1 MTTNSVLNNNSIISI
16 NNNNVHEGMNATM
29 MNANVNNNNNNNN
42 SITELMN
49 VLAPSISMDTV
60 VHSMEELNERRI
72 AIMDAWKEFHTSK
85 SISKLVIEI
94 SLDENYIFNT
104 RLVYRTVVP
113 QIAHAM
119 ATETPLIFREM
130 SGSKSIAVPDK
141 KVCLD
146 VLALN
151 FATPKADTFSTYKFF
166 LYINKEELITIFMQ
180 VSTAYRGIGE
190 DRFADLRTFCDNNKS
205 YTREELLAQGID
217 INSLPSYGG
226 KEGCQIVSKGGL
238 KTRTALLVRNDT
250 DAAKEA
256 MNMLSMGMLEAHM
269 GEEVT
274 TAKAIKLATRLSSHM
289 SPEFGREIGLG
300 AVAIYMG
307 KYFDSQMDG
316 QSFTVLLPNGY
327 ASHGRAYTEKDQL
340 IGLSDMGYKAVFNR
354 VLKEA
359 DGVVWYV
366 RGTDNAMKTDIM
378 SALAGNKE
386 SFVYGKVVIIA
397 DYEGQI
403 PEILGDLN
411 SFKETW
417 DIDHI
422 SGFNSQGLY
431 HNEYNRKNTVAFS
444 TQSVFKAMGVLDPVA
459 RKTFVKMF
467 LRKFRDNLIA
477 KVNDQNKFSDV
488 ESFVNVLSK
497 DATRAL
503 LSIDETVAERF
514 SWLRR
519 KQLEDILKAAGKDI
533 QNLSIDVAGL
543 YKLAQ
548 ADPAIIFGQEVLKVG
563 EIIVDDS
570 DMANKQVL
578 LFKDPST
585 GLNEYVAVRCVSKS
599 EYKARISVLR
609 QYQIISTEEAKFL
622 CDYVEFMNPDVAI
635 VSANGKLK
643 QMLAGF
649 DFDTDHL
656 RIVTDEELVK
666 FFVQYVPSIAVVIDA
681 SQVEAKSS
689 NALIKID
696 YAIMAK
702 AQAAYDSL
710 GIKDV
715 GAVTNLWKL
724 IQAMYINQDLE
735 SFKQFLIRVIRNN
748 GKKHGKYEP
757 LCTPVKGV
765 DGIPVIEIGLNK
777 IQKMVSMAE
786 KMELSEDNLRTAL
799 YDFVVAIP
807 RHDQEII
814 IDAAGHGYEYHVLGD
829 LETEM
834 DFAEFRSNVLSEEEA
849 VSFSVD
855 KKNASIKVSGKISNV
870 WGSIKQ
876 LQHLM
881 ATVVLGVLKD
891 EVHRVFAT
899 AVKLPEDEIAGCV
912 SVFNNLP
919 KVTQQNLA
927 RAIRTSWNI
936 SGLYGK
942 LIRDKKYT
950 QDEANDIYRQLM
962 ADIENEIRR
971 LTINMDG
978 ANRFAAVMAMTQE
991 GVAGKTVLRNG
1002 MLAAMGRTILKE
1014 EMAEYLLKTSEDVVM
1029 QELANQI
1036 DWSNFYALIDTS
1048 RMIISIRAKSEKGTG
1063 LQMNN
1068 IVTWLNKSTAKNIV
1082 VEFVQNNDQFKT
1094 VSLQF
1099 NDRVLPFDL
1108 DLKDKE
1114 LKVAVVGTKA
1124 VVDHAYYCGTNAGY
1138 CSAIVVLNVQ

>member
-1 MTTNSVLNNNSIISI
+1 MLNIHEVNNSISI
-16 NNNNVHEGMNATM
+16 NNNIHEEGAITM
-29 MNANVNNNNNNNN
+29 TTNNNYNVNNNND
-42 SITELMN
+42 SVVELMN
-49 VLAPSISMDTV
+49 VLAPSVSMDTV
-60 VHSMEELNERRI
+60 VRSMEELNVRRA
-72 AIMDAWKEFHTSK
+72 AIMDAWKEFRTSK
-85 SISKLVIEI
+85 SVSKLVIEI
-94 SLDENYIFNT
+94 SLDENYILNT

-119 ATETPLIFREM
+119 RETPVIFKQEDNTV
-130 SGSKSIAVPDK
+130 IPDK

-146 VLALN
+146 ILALN
-151 FATPKADTFSTYKFF
+151 FADPKAYTFSTYKFF
-166 LYINKEELITIFMQ
+166 LYVHKEEFVTVFMQ
-180 VSTAYRGIGE
+180 ISTAYRGIGE
-190 DRFADLRTFCDNNKS
+190 DRFADLRTFYQDNKS

-217 INSLPSYGG
+217 IDSLPSYGG

-256 MNMLSMGMLEAHM
+256 MDLLSVGMLEAHM
-269 GEEVT
+269 GEEIP

-300 AVAIYMG
+300 AVAVYMG
-307 KYFDSQMDG
+307 KYFNSQMDG

-366 RGTDNAMKTDIM
+366 RGTDELKADIM
-378 SALAGNKE
+378 SALTGNKK
-386 SFVYGKVVIIA
+386 SSVYGKIVIIA

-417 DIDHI
+417 DIDRI

-431 HNEYNRKNTVAFS
+431 HNEYNHKNTVAFS
-444 TQSVFKAMGVLDPVA
+444 TQSVYKAMGVLDPVA
-459 RKTFVKMF
+459 RETFVKMF

-477 KVNDQNKFSDV
+477 KVNNHKTFVDV
-488 ESFVNVLSK
+488 ETFVNVLSK

-503 LSIDETVAERF
+503 LSIDETVGERF

-533 QNLSIDVAGL
+533 QNLSVDVAGL

-563 EIIVDDS
+563 EIIVEDS
-570 DMANKQVL
+570 DIVDKQVL

-609 QYQIISTEEAKFL
+609 QYQIISTEEAQFL
-622 CDYVEFMNPDVAI
+622 CDYVEFMNPDAAI
-635 VSANGKLK
+635 VSANSKLK

-681 SQVEAKSS
+681 SQVEAESDGK
-689 NALIKID
+689 LIKVGYD
-696 YAIMAK
+696 IMAQ
-702 AQAAYDSL
+702 AQAAYDAL
-710 GIKDV
+710 EIKDV

-724 IQAMYINQDLE
+724 IQTMYINQDLE
-735 SFKQFLIRVIRNN
+735 SFKQFLIRVIGNN
-748 GKKHGKYEP
+748 GKKHGKYVP
-757 LCTPVKGV
+757 LCTPVKGI
-765 DGIPVIEIGLNK
+765 DGIPVVEIGLNK
-777 IQKMVSMAE
+777 IQKMISTAE

-834 DFAEFRSNVLSEEEA
+834 DFAGFRSEILDDEEIRFA
-849 VSFSVD
+849 VD
-855 KKNASIKVSGKISNV
+855 AKTASIKISGKISDV
-870 WGSIKQ
+870 WGNIKH

-881 ATVVLGVLKD
+881 ATIVLGVLKD
-891 EVHRVFAT
+891 EVRRVFTT
-899 AVKLPEDEIAGCV
+899 AVKLPKEEADACV
-912 SVFNNLP
+912 SIFRNLP
-919 KVTQQNLA
+919 KATQKELA
-927 RAIRTSWNI
+927 RTIRTSWNI

-942 LIRDKKYT
+942 LVRDKKYT
-950 QDEANDIYRQLM
+950 QGEANDIYRQLM
-962 ADIENEIRR
+962 TDVENEIRR
-971 LTINMDG
+971 LTIDMDG
-978 ANRFAAVMAMTQE
+978 ANRFAVVIAMTQE

-1002 MLAAMGRTILKE
+1002 MLAAIGRTILKE
-1014 EMAEYLLKTSEDVVM
+1014 EMAEYLLKTSENVAM

-1036 DWSNFYALIDTS
+1036 DWSNSYALTDTN

-1082 VEFVQNNDQFKT
+1082 VKFIQNNDQFKT

-1114 LKVAVVGTKA
+1114 SKMAVVGTKA
-1124 VVDHAYYCGTNAGY
+1124 VVDHAYYCGTNVGY
-1138 CSAIVVLNVQ
+1138 CSAIVVLNIQ

>member
-1 MTTNSVLNNNSIISI
+1 MTTNYEANNSIIST
-16 NNNNVHEGMNATM
+16 NNNVHEGMDVTM
-29 MNANVNNNNNNNN
+29 MNANVNNNNNN
-42 SITELMN
+42 SVYEMMN
-49 VLAPSISMDTV
+49 MLAPSVSMGTV
-60 VHSMEELNERRI
+60 AHSIEELNTRRA
-72 AIMDAWKEFHTSK
+72 AIMDAWKEFRTSK
-85 SISKLVIEI
+85 SVSKLVIEI

-104 RLVYRTVVP
+104 RLVYRAVVP

-119 ATETPLIFREM
+119 KETPVVFKQEDNTVI
-130 SGSKSIAVPDK
+130 PDK

-151 FATPKADTFSTYKFF
+151 FADPKAYTFSTYKFF
-166 LYINKEELITIFMQ
+166 LYVHKEEFVTVFMQ

-190 DRFADLRTFCDNNKS
+190 DRFADLRTFCQDNKS

-217 INSLPSYGG
+217 IDSLPSYGG

-250 DAAKEA
+250 DVAKEA
-256 MNMLSMGMLEAHM
+256 MNMLSMGMLEAHI
-269 GEEVT
+269 GEEIP

-300 AVAIYMG
+300 AVAVYMG
-307 KYFDSQMDG
+307 KYFNSQMDG
-316 QSFTVLLPNGY
+316 QSFTVLLQNGY

-340 IGLSDMGYKAVFNR
+340 IGLSDMGYKAVLNR

-366 RGTDNAMKTDIM
+366 RGTNDELKANIM

-386 SFVYGKVVIIA
+386 SSVYGKVVIIA

-417 DIDHI
+417 DIDRI

-431 HNEYNRKNTVAFS
+431 HNEYSRKNTVAFS
-444 TQSVFKAMGVLDPVA
+444 TQSVYKAMGVLDPAA
-459 RKTFVKMF
+459 RETFVKMF

-477 KVNDQNKFSDV
+477 KVNNHKTFSDI
-488 ESFVNVLSK
+488 ETFVNVLSK

-503 LSIDETVAERF
+503 LSIDETVEERF

-563 EIIVDDS
+563 EIIVDDL
-570 DMANKQVL
+570 DMVNKQVL

-599 EYKARISVLR
+599 EYKARIGVLQ
-609 QYQIISTEEAKFL
+609 QYAIISTEEAQFL
-622 CDYVEFMNPDVAI
+622 CDYVEFMNPDAAI

-681 SQVEAKSS
+681 SQVEAES
-689 NALIKID
+689 NGKLVKVGYD
-696 YAIMAK
+696 IMAQ
-702 AQAAYDSL
+702 AQAAYDAL
-710 GIKDV
+710 EIKDV

-724 IQAMYINQDLE
+724 IQTMYINQDLE
-735 SFKQFLIRVIRNN
+735 SFKQFLIRVIGNN
-748 GKKHGKYEP
+748 EKKHGKYVP
-757 LCTPVKGV
+757 LCTPVKDV
-765 DGIPVIEIGLNK
+765 DGIPVVEIGLNK
-777 IQKMVSMAE
+777 IQKMISMAE

-834 DFAEFRSNVLSEEEA
+834 DFAGFRSEILDDEEIRFA
-849 VSFSVD
+849 VD
-855 KKNASIKVSGKISNV
+855 TKTASIKVSGKISDV
-870 WGSIKQ
+870 WGSIKH

-881 ATVVLGVLKD
+881 ATVTLGVLKD
-891 EVHRVFAT
+891 EVRRIFTT
-899 AVKLPEDEIAGCV
+899 AVKLQKEEADACI
-912 SVFNNLP
+912 SVFRNLP
-919 KVTQQNLA
+919 KATQKELA
-927 RAIRTSWNI
+927 RTIRTSWNI

-942 LIRDKKYT
+942 LIRNKKYT

-962 ADIENEIRR
+962 TDVENEIRR
-971 LTINMDG
+971 LTIGMDG

-991 GVAGKTVLRNG
+991 GVSGKTVLRNG

-1014 EMAEYLLKTSEDVVM
+1014 EMAEYLLKTSENVAM

-1036 DWSNFYALIDTS
+1036 DWSSFYALTDTS

-1068 IVTWLNKSTAKNIV
+1068 VVLTWMNKTTAKNITA
-1082 VEFVQNNDQFKT
+1082 EFIQISDNLGQNRAA
-1094 VSLQF
+1094 LRF
-1099 NDRVLPFDL
+1099 NSRVLPYYL
-1108 DLKDKE
+1108 DFHKE
-1114 LKVAVVGTKA
+1114 DVESKMAVIGTKA

-1138 CSAIVVLNVQ
+1138 CSAIVILDIQ

>member
-1 MTTNSVLNNNSIISI
+1 MLNIHEVNNSIIST
-16 NNNNVHEGMNATM
+16 NNVHEEGAITM
-29 MNANVNNNNNNNN
+29 TTNNSVNVNTYN
-42 SITELMN
+42 SMVELMN
-49 VLAPSISMDTV
+49 VLAPSVSMDTV
-60 VHSMEELNERRI
+60 ARSIEELNVRRA
-72 AIMDAWKEFHTSK
+72 AIMDAWKEFRTSK
-85 SISKLVIEI
+85 SVSKLVIEI

-119 ATETPLIFREM
+119 KETPVVFKQEDDTVI
-130 SGSKSIAVPDK
+130 PDK

-151 FATPKADTFSTYKFF
+151 FADPKAYTFSTYKFF
-166 LYINKEELITIFMQ
+166 LYVHKEEFVTVFMQ

-190 DRFADLRTFCDNNKS
+190 DRFADLRTFYNDNKS

-217 INSLPSYGG
+217 IDSLPSYGG

-250 DAAKEA
+250 DVAKEA
-256 MNMLSMGMLEAHM
+256 MNMLSMGMLEAHI
-269 GEEVT
+269 GEEIP

-300 AVAIYMG
+300 AVAVYMG
-307 KYFDSQMDG
+307 KYFNSQMDG
-316 QSFTVLLPNGY
+316 QSFTVLLQNGY

-340 IGLSDMGYKAVFNR
+340 IGLSDMGYKAVLNR

-366 RGTDNAMKTDIM
+366 RGTDSVMKADIM
-378 SALAGNKE
+378 SALAGNKK
-386 SFVYGKVVIIA
+386 SSVYGKVVIIA

-417 DIDHI
+417 DIDRI

-431 HNEYNRKNTVAFS
+431 HNEYSRKNTVAFS
-444 TQSVFKAMGVLDPVA
+444 TQSVYKAMGVLDPAA
-459 RKTFVKMF
+459 RETFVKMF

-477 KVNDQNKFSDV
+477 KVNNHKTFSDI
-488 ESFVNVLSK
+488 ETFVNVLSK

-503 LSIDETVAERF
+503 LSIDETVGERF

-563 EIIVDDS
+563 EIIVDDL
-570 DMANKQVL
+570 DMVNKQVL

-599 EYKARISVLR
+599 EYKARIGVLQ
-609 QYQIISTEEAKFL
+609 QYAIISTEEAQFL
-622 CDYVEFMNPDVAI
+622 CDYVEFMNPDAAI

-666 FFVQYVPSIAVVIDA
+666 FFIQYVPSIAVVIDA
-681 SQVEAKSS
+681 SQVEAES
-689 NALIKID
+689 NGKLVKVGYD
-696 YAIMAK
+696 IMAQ
-702 AQAAYDSL
+702 AQAAYDAL
-710 GIKDV
+710 EIKDV

-724 IQAMYINQDLE
+724 IQTMYINQDLE
-735 SFKQFLIRVIRNN
+735 SFKQFLIRVIGNN
-748 GKKHGKYEP
+748 GKKHGKYVP
-757 LCTPVKGV
+757 LCTPVKDV
-765 DGIPVIEIGLNK
+765 DGIPVVEIGLNK
-777 IQKMVSMAE
+777 IQKMISMAE
-786 KMELSEDNLRTAL
+786 KMELSEDNLRIAL

-814 IDAAGHGYEYHVLGD
+814 IDAAGHGYEYHVLGN

-834 DFAEFRSNVLSEEEA
+834 DFAGFRSEILDDEEIRFA
-849 VSFSVD
+849 VD
-855 KKNASIKVSGKISNV
+855 TKTASIKVSGKISDV
-870 WGSIKQ
+870 WGSIKH

-881 ATVVLGVLKD
+881 ATVTLGVLKD
-891 EVHRVFAT
+891 EVRRVFTT
-899 AVKLPEDEIAGCV
+899 AVKLQKEEADACI
-912 SVFNNLP
+912 SVFRNLP
-919 KVTQQNLA
+919 KATQKELA

-942 LIRDKKYT
+942 LIRNKKYT

-962 ADIENEIRR
+962 MDVENEIRR
-971 LTINMDG
+971 LTIDMDG

-991 GVAGKTVLRNG
+991 GVSGKTVLRNG

-1014 EMAEYLLKTSEDVVM
+1014 ETAEYLLKTSEDVAM

-1036 DWSNFYALIDTS
+1036 DWSSFYALTDTS

-1068 IVTWLNKSTAKNIV
+1068 VVLTWMNKTTAKNITA
-1082 VEFVQNNDQFKT
+1082 EFIQISDNLGQNR
-1094 VSLQF
+1094 VALRF
-1099 NDRVLPFDL
+1099 NSRVLPYYL
-1108 DLKDKE
+1108 DFHKE
-1114 LKVAVVGTKA
+1114 DVESKMAVVDTKA

-1138 CSAIVVLNVQ
+1138 CSAIVILDIQ